1 MLRLS
6 TVAHPHRG
14 APLLRRLVALTHRR
28 AGWERGRRLGWA
40 LLAGLLLL
48 MPGSARA
55 DDWVRYTP
63 KAEDAEGVKVG
74 QRSRFHP
81 GLAATVGWDSNVYW
95 NDANEVKRSAF
106 FVTPSAWLGVGNRKI
121 VNGQLDSPAQATG
134 SIVDYNIGVLG
145 GYRFYMTRNPEIFQ
159 AGKLNLGA
167 RARIVFGPGRRFSFA
182 INEDFYRIGEPRTF
196 EATREFNFNRFD
208 HRGSLVATLR
218 PGGGRFSLSG
228 RYINQVLYFQASDLP
243 TGDRI
248 VNGGGATIK
257 WRVRDRSAILVD
269 YQFLKSYYLC
279 CADVGEGRN
288 EDSRQHKVFG
298 GYAGHIGQRWSF
310 ELMAGY
316 GKARYYNDNNG
327 PDFSGVLFKG
337 NMAYFPT
344 ERTMIRADFGRDMR
358 DSLFGNFITDL
369 GGGLY
374 ASHLFRW
381 KMLLSGGMA
390 VYARRYA
397 GLPTPD
403 ERPDIVSFGNAPGFV
418 RTDTILAG
426 DVRIEQALGRIFAV
440 AAQYNVAADITSF
453 STTYDTGDIDLGG
466 YVKHVVMI
474 FGAIR
479 F

>member
-1 MLRLS
+1 MARF
-6 TVAHPHRG
+6 G
-14 APLLRRLVALTHRR
+14 GLLL
-28 AGWERGRRLGWA
+28 
-40 LLAGLLLL
+40 GLLLL
-48 MPGSARA
+48 APATARA

-81 GLAATVGWDSNVYW
+81 GLAATTGWDSNVFW
-95 NDANEVKRSAF
+95 NANGEVRRSAF
-106 FVTPSAWLGVGNRKI
+106 FVTPSAWLGIGNRRV
-121 VNGQLDSPAQATG
+121 VNGQLDSPAQRTG

-145 GYRFYMTRNPEIFQ
+145 GYRFYATGNPEIFQ

-167 RARIVFGPGRRFSFA
+167 RARIIFGPGRRFSFA

-228 RYINQVLYFQASDLP
+228 RFINQVLYFQASDLP

-248 VNGGGATIK
+248 VNGAGAQIK
-257 WRVRDRSAILVD
+257 WRIRDRSAILVD
-269 YQFLKSYYLC
+269 YQFLKPYYLC

-288 EDSRQHKVFG
+288 EDSRQHKVLG
-298 GYAGHIGQRWSF
+298 GYAGHIGQRWNF
-310 ELMAGY
+310 EVMGGY
-316 GKARYYNDNNG
+316 GSGNYYNDPNG
-327 PDFSGVLFKG
+327 PNFSGPLFRAG
-337 NMAYFPT
+337 IGWFPT
-344 ERTMIRADFGRDMR
+344 EKTSIRADFGRDFR
-358 DSLFGNFITDL
+358 DSLFGNYATDL

-381 KMLLSGGMA
+381 RMLLGGGA
-390 VYARRYA
+390 SVYARRYA

-403 ERPDIVSFGNAPGFV
+403 ERPDILSYENANGFV
-418 RTDTILAG
+418 RTDTIVAA
-426 DVRIEQALGRIFAV
+426 DVRLEQALGRIFAV
-440 AAQYNVAADITSF
+440 AAQYNVAADITDF
-453 STTYDTGDIDLGG
+453 ALTYDTGDRDIGG
-466 YVKHVVMI
+466 YVKHMVMI